1 MINRLIHRS
10 IACLFVLV
18 FALGLPLHLVQAAGI
33 QAVLNEE
40 DASGASVELLLKD
53 TPEYVDDSLQ
63 SFNEP
68 LTIQAYQD
76 YRETTERMKQ
86 AALKKKQE
94 QLAKAKQAEEAKL
107 RKAKAKAAAEA
118 AMAVSERD
126 LHLLARIVYAES
138 RGEPFIGQV
147 AVAAVVLNRV
157 QSSEFPDTIEGVIEQ
172 PRAFTAVDDGQY
184 ELQPDSTAY
193 KAAREALRGTDPT
206 GGALYYFNPKT
217 ATSKWIWS
225 RTRTIQIGRHI
236 FAK

>member
-1 MINRLIHRS
+1 
-10 IACLFVLV
+10 
-18 FALGLPLHLVQAAGI
+18 
-33 QAVLNEE
+33 
-40 DASGASVELLLKD
+40 
-53 TPEYVDDSLQ
+53 
-63 SFNEP
+63 
-68 LTIQAYQD
+68 
-76 YRETTERMKQ
+76 MKQ

-172 PRAFTAVDDGQY
+172 PRAFTAVDNGQY

-206 GGALYYFNPKT
+206 GGTLYYFNPKT